1 MTDFGT
7 LLRVY
12 RLRSADSLTG
22 KSLSQQRLGGLLRE
36 ELGVGFSGAAVSDWE
51 RGESK
56 IYADDRLLL
65 VNLLKVLRSYT
76 GIQSLAEA
84 NELLAAGN
92 YRALN
97 PTEIQ
102 QVFPQTPSDLLD
114 PSSPPPSHS
123 QRTTT
128 PRLESVFFDANE
140 GLEAL
145 LAKAREGPPPAWP
158 RMIAALLRSL
168 SDRLT
173 ARGVLRALLIAWLWL
188 LTRTV
193 IMPSLRWPFADRQEM
208 LWNIGLY
215 VAGTLTLPAFIGL
228 LAETKNNQF
237 WQKNQL
243 SNSLA
248 LRLYTHQGA
257 YIGFHL
263 GYYAVFIVV
272 LIWSSLSLPITAWFE
287 LTAMLAPLGVGFIGA
302 RVIPYNL
309 WRAFGRLDLRDG
321 SLFFVFVLLGPLWGF
336 FLIHFFSL
344 ITSPAGLF
352 IVLFAVTLL
361 ASGMAWQTR
370 KKKSSL
376 P

>member
-1 MTDFGT
+1 MSNFGA

-12 RLRSADSLTG
+12 RLRSADPLTG

-56 IYADDRLLL
+56 IHADDRLLL
-65 VNLLKVLRSYT
+65 VSLLKVLCSYT

-102 QVFPQTPSDLLD
+102 RVFPQTPSDLLD
-114 PSSPPPSHS
+114 PSSPPPSHN

-128 PRLESVFFDANE
+128 PRLESVFFDASE

-173 ARGVLRALLIAWLWL
+173 ARGVLRALVIAWLWL
-188 LTRTV
+188 LTRIV
-193 IMPSLRWPFADRQEM
+193 IMPSLRWPFADRQDM

-228 LAETKNNQF
+228 LAETRNNQF
-237 WQKNQL
+237 WQQNQL
-243 SNSLA
+243 SNSPA

-272 LIWSSLSLPITAWFE
+272 LIWSSLNLPITAWFE
-287 LTAMLAPLGVGFIGA
+287 LTAMLAPLGMGFIGA

-321 SLFFVFVLLGPLWGF
+321 GLFFVFVLLGPLWGF
-336 FLIHFFSL
+336 FLIQFFSL